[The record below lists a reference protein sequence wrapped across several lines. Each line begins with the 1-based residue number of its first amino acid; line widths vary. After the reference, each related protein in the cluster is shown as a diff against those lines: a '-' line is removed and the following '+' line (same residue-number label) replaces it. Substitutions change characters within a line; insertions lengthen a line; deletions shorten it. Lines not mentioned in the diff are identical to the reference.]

1 MRAMDSTHPGWQR
14 FSEADW
20 AGAREA
26 FSEALEEDPGDPDAL
41 DGLGQALWWMGERDA
56 GIERR
61 REAYNAY
68 RRRDDARNAG
78 RLATYLAGEHR
89 IDGERAAAA
98 GWLARARRLLADA
111 PPGPE
116 AGWLAIEEAKRA
128 SDPIAAEAHARAVST
143 SPTRPATPT
152 SNAWHWPS
160 SAGPWCARGA
170 STRASACSTRR

>member
-98 GWLARARRLLADA
+98 GWLARTRRLLADA

-143 SPTRPATPT
+143 SPTRPATPR
-152 SNAWHWPS
+152 APS
-160 SAGPWCARGA
+160 RIERPATECPRRRG
-170 STRASACSTRR
+170 S